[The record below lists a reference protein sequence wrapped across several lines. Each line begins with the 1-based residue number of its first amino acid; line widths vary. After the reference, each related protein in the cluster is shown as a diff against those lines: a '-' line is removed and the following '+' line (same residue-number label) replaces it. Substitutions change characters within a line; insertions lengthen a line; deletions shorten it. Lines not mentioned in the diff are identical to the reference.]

1 MTADQAALFT
11 HRTATH
17 EPATDRLRLMTW
29 NVQHAAPAR
38 TVRQVDWLASQEGAD
53 VAILTEVSGGGSGDV
68 LVQELSD
75 AGYRAVI
82 APWGGDDYR
91 TVIASRH
98 AGLVTA
104 PCPADFLPH
113 RFPTATLSLA
123 DTPIT
128 VAGLYVPSRGP
139 KERRNEDKRAFQ
151 SAVSA
156 ALPAL
161 TARGGLVVAA
171 GDLNVVEPGHTPHH
185 RVYGQWEYDF
195 YTSFAAAGFTDAFRT
210 LFPEAVE
217 HSWFGRRS
225 GDGYRFDHA
234 LVTAAHRTRILTC
247 RYLHEPR
254 ENGLSDHSALE
265 LVIDLRQKTAP

>member
-1 MTADQAALFT
+1 MTGQASLFT
-11 HRTATH
+11 HRMAGH
-17 EPATDRLRLMTW
+17 EPATDRLRLVTW

-38 TVRQVDWLASQEGAD
+38 TVRQVDWLAGQESAD
-53 VAILTEVSGGGSGDV
+53 VVVLTEVSGGSSGDV

-98 AGLVTA
+98 AALAAA
-104 PCPADFLPH
+104 PCPVDVLPH
-113 RFPTATLSLA
+113 RFPTAAFTLA
-123 DTPIT
+123 GTPIT
-128 VAGLYVPSRGP
+128 VAGLYVPSRGS
-139 KERRNEDKRAFQ
+139 KERRNLDKRAFQ

-161 TARGGLVVAA
+161 AARGGLVAVV
-171 GDLNVVEPGHTPHH
+171 GDLNVVEPGHIPHH
-185 RVYGQWEYDF
+185 SLYGRWEYDF
-195 YTSFAAAGFTDAFRT
+195 YTSFAAAGFTDAFRA
-210 LFPEAVE
+210 LHPEEVE

-234 LVTAAHRTRILTC
+234 LVTAAHSARIRTC

-254 ENGLSDHSALE
+254 ESGLSDPSAME
-265 LVIDLRQKTAP
+265 LLVDLPQESAP